1 MSMPA
6 TDQQSPRPTGRWGQ
20 RASVHPRALYTIG
33 VFEVLERFSYFGML
47 TILVY
52 YIYFTTDNGG
62 LGMPQNA
69 ATAIVGGYGGI
80 IYLSTIAGG
89 WIADRVLG
97 NERTLV
103 AGAIVVLAGHISLA
117 LLPGIAGLVVGLA
130 FVAVGSGAIKT
141 STGTIIGTLYEAK
154 DPRREIGFTIY
165 YVSISLGSLFGA
177 TTTAFLQKNW
187 GFHAGF
193 GAAAVGMAIGLAI
206 YLTARRSQSL
216 TDDAIL
222 AGNPASTGTV
232 VRAVLIGSALVAV
245 ATALIGSGVVDVSQS
260 AGLVAVLAAVVGV
273 GYLISILKSEKVTAA
288 DKKRVIGYL
297 PIFGASI
304 LIGMFFLQLYTSISV
319 HADVHTNRQVFGWEL
334 PPSTAIAIGP
344 IFTLALF
351 PVVSLLWK
359 RLGSRQPSV
368 VGKYAIALLIMC
380 AGYSLLGAFSI
391 SPTGTTPILVV
402 LIVVLCFYAADL
414 VAAPSGVST
423 VTALAPPAYKSQLL
437 SVHYLSFSI
446 AAALSGVVAQYYPAD
461 TGDSVSG
468 FFWVNAALGLGAALL
483 LVMLRRPICR
493 AMALENK

>member
-1 MSMPA
+1 MPA
-6 TDQQSPRPTGRWGQ
+6 TDQQSLRTTGRWSQ

-52 YIYFTTDNGG
+52 YIYFTTDQGG

-103 AGAIVVLAGHISLA
+103 VGAIVVLAGHISLA
-117 LLPGIAGLVVGLA
+117 LLPGIVGLVAGLA

-193 GAAAVGMAIGLAI
+193 GSAAVGMAVGLAI

-216 TDDAIL
+216 TDDAIM
-222 AGNPASTGTV
+222 ASNPASTGTV
-232 VRAVLIGSALVAV
+232 VRAVLIVSALIAAAV
-245 ATALIGSGVVDVSQS
+245 ALIGSGVVDVSQS
-260 AGLVAVLAAVVGV
+260 AGLVAVLAAAVGV
-273 GYLISILKSEKVTAA
+273 GYLISILKSAKVTSA

-297 PIFGASI
+297 PIFGAST
-304 LIGMFFLQLYTSISV
+304 LVVMFFLQLYTSVSV
-319 HADVHTNRQVFGWEL
+319 HADIHTNRQVFGWEL

-380 AGYSLLGAFSI
+380 VGYSLLGAFSI
-391 SPTGTTPILVV
+391 SPADSTPILVV

-446 AAALSGVVAQYYPAD
+446 AAALSGVAAQYYP
-461 TGDSVSG
+461 TDSEASVGG
-468 FFWVNAALGLGAALL
+468 FFWANAALGLGAALV
-483 LVMLRRPICR
+483 LVIMRRPICR
-493 AMALENK
+493 AMALESK